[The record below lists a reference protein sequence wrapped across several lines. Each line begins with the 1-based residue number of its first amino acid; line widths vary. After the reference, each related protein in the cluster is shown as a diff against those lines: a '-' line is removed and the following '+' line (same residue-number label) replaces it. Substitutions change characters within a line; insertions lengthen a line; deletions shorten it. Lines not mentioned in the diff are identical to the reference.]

1 VREEGASGDRAVT
14 PKKLK
19 RGSGRAAAAAAWI
32 WGLWVFLFFF
42 RKFWGFGSDGMR
54 EVNGF

>member
-1 VREEGASGDRAVT
+1 MREEGASGDRAVT

-42 RKFWGFGSDGMR
+42 ENFGVLGR
-54 EVNGF
+54 TGCGK